1 MVASNSPEWLPAG
14 WTEHVKVNNGRKV
27 KCYIDPLTGR
37 KFYSKPQVSEYLRTV
52 KDNSSTP
59 QKKKMEIVSVSDT
72 NMGEI
77 IGGETSLKQE
87 GSRNVKTPKRTSCA
101 SKRKQMGFT
110 KPPVEKVA
118 IERVT
123 PDGLPPE
130 WIKETYYTDPAS
142 GYVFYSQQDAL
153 CYLET
158 GDFSKC
164 TIKPRKRNEL
174 GFLNEESYVTPNVGE
189 LTKGKASHKQDV
201 KTSRLTRHAS
211 KQKQIGSSKR
221 SVEKPNVGELTRGET
236 SRNQDGPQNFR
247 TPVCTRRTSKQK
259 QIGSDKQSVEQP
271 NMDGSIG
278 GKTSLKLDQPE
289 NGTSLKP
296 TSSASKRKQTG
307 SSKEPVEEMVIV
319 RVTPD
324 GLPPG
329 WIKEIRIQKKA
340 NGTRKYSYYS
350 DPVSGYV
357 FWSQKDALRFVET
370 GDVSVCTV
378 KPKKRDELHFLNAS
392 PNLGE
397 LTGGKTSLKQEGSQN
412 VKTSKRKSCVS
423 KHKQMGSAKGS
434 IGKVAIERAT
444 PDGLPPGWIK
454 EIKIQKKANGTR
466 KYAFYID
473 PVSGYVFWSQKDAFR
488 YLETG
493 DVSSCTIKPKKRD
506 GHGFLNERTFLSP
519 NMGALTGGKTSL
531 KQEESQNEKQVESQN
546 VITQKPTRSASKW
559 KQLGYIKQSAD
570 KVVIERVTP
579 DGLPPGWIKEIK
591 IQKKANG
598 TRKDTYYTDPVS
610 GYVFFSQIDAL
621 RYSETGD
628 LCKCSTKPKKRD
640 ELNFFNEVAS
650 RNMGELTEGKTS
662 LELERSQNVIT
673 PKNTSSASN
682 SKEKPLGI
690 TKQSVEKVVV
700 ERVTPVGLPPG
711 WIKEIRIQMK
721 ENGTRKD
728 PYYTDPVS
736 GYVFGSQKDA
746 LRYLE
751 TGDIRSCSIKPRK
764 REEFRFLNEQS
775 SLPAGAITQ
784 KLGDETTSEPFTGT
798 QNNVASILGTAEA
811 VDPQKRRWTTV
822 STDEIEES
830 ADTEERY
837 DPSYIPR
844 SGTKI
849 STRKRSRGKSAE
861 NATAS
866 SPSTPILREKSP
878 TENGKGKKSD
888 GKTQSDPSKSNNE
901 KALDLPMRFSK
912 RHLEFESMTVGLDS
926 EMVADSGLSQ
936 LAAARKT
943 GESEF
948 YPSVGPLFNVAHSI
962 PRPFQTASEAEM
974 ADNALIGT
982 EARSNV
988 PHHTVPE
995 HQLLS
1000 GETEKNDE
1008 ETQDQKNPFGDS
1020 WSDPRLEFAFKS
1032 LSGAIPAEDNPPIP
1046 SNFEQQTDSSCAQS
1060 GSCLSLLN
1068 FDIPNFYQN
1077 TNFQSNN
1084 LCDLNAAPGNPLSDS
1099 APQLLMDPT
1108 SIPPGFVG
1116 FPSYRAAAPQQPI
1129 VERDEEH
1136 RPKADS

>member
-1 MVASNSPEWLPAG
+1 
-14 WTEHVKVNNGRKV
+14 
-27 KCYIDPLTGR
+27 
-37 KFYSKPQVSEYLRTV
+37 
-52 KDNSSTP
+52 
-59 QKKKMEIVSVSDT
+59 
-72 NMGEI
+72 
-77 IGGETSLKQE
+77 
-87 GSRNVKTPKRTSCA
+87 
-101 SKRKQMGFT
+101 MGFS
-110 KPPVEKVA
+110 KQSVEKVA

-164 TIKPRKRNEL
+164 TVKPRKRNGP
-174 GFLNEESYVTPNVGE
+174 GFLNEDSYVTPNVGE
-189 LTKGKASHKQDV
+189 LTKGETSHKQDV

-211 KQKQIGSSKR
+211 KQKQIGSSKK
-221 SVEKPNVGELTRGET
+221 SVEKPNGGELTRGET

-247 TPVCTRRTSKQK
+247 TPVCTRSTSKQK
-259 QIGSDKQSVEQP
+259 QIGSNKQSVEQP
-271 NMDGSIG
+271 NMDVSIG
-278 GKTSLKLDQPE
+278 GKTSLKLDHPE
-289 NGTSLKP
+289 NGISLKP

-319 RVTPD
+319 RVTPE

-340 NGTRKYSYYS
+340 NGTRKYSYYT

-370 GDVSVCTV
+370 GDVSVCTI

-412 VKTSKRKSCVS
+412 VKTSKCKSCVS
-423 KHKQMGSAKGS
+423 KHKQVGSAKGS

-506 GHGFLNERTFLSP
+506 GHGFLNEGTFLSP

-598 TRKDTYYTDPVS
+598 TRKDT
-610 GYVFFSQIDAL
+610 
-621 RYSETGD
+621 
-628 LCKCSTKPKKRD
+628 
-640 ELNFFNEVAS
+640 
-650 RNMGELTEGKTS
+650 
-662 LELERSQNVIT
+662 
-673 PKNTSSASN
+673 
-682 SKEKPLGI
+682 
-690 TKQSVEKVVV
+690 VVV

-764 REEFRFLNEQS
+764 REKFRFLNEQS
-775 SLPAGAITQ
+775 SVVEKREKEETYEGEGERDACERELPAGAITQ

-798 QNNVASILGTAEA
+798 QNNVGSILGTAEA
-811 VDPQKRRWTTV
+811 VGPQKRRWTTV
-822 STDEIEES
+822 SADEIEES
-830 ADTEERY
+830 ADTEEGY
-837 DPSYIPR
+837 DPSHIPR

-849 STRKRSRGKSAE
+849 STRKRSKRKSAE

-866 SPSTPILREKSP
+866 SPSTPILWEKSP
-878 TENGKGKKSD
+878 AENGKGKKSD
-888 GKTQSDPSKSNNE
+888 RKTQSDPSKSNNE
-901 KALDLPMRFSK
+901 KALDLPMRSSK
-912 RHLEFESMTVGLDS
+912 RLLEFESMTMGLDS
-926 EMVADSGLSQ
+926 EMVADSGLSE

-995 HQLLS
+995 HQLLRR
-1000 GETEKNDE
+1000 ETEKNDE

-1020 WSDPRLEFAFKS
+1020 WSDPRLEFAFKT
-1032 LSGAIPAEDNPPIP
+1032 LSGAIPVEDNPPIP
-1046 SNFEQQTDSSCAQS
+1046 STLPA
-1060 GSCLSLLN
+1060 
-1068 FDIPNFYQN
+1068 
-1077 TNFQSNN
+1077 TN
-1084 LCDLNAAPGNPLSDS
+1084 
-1099 APQLLMDPT
+1099 
-1108 SIPPGFVG
+1108 
-1116 FPSYRAAAPQQPI
+1116 
-1129 VERDEEH
+1129 
-1136 RPKADS
+1136 